1 MEHEANVTQRS
12 KCFDNLLHLRGE
24 YDFCTGR
31 RICSFKHWGFCASGH
46 AFDRPGLLYGLQCLI
61 YIFYLAKYKSG

>member
-31 RICSFKHWGFCASGH
+31 RICSFKHWGFCASAH
-46 AFDRPGLLYGLQCLI
+46 AFDSPWATVWSPVSYIYFLLGQI
-61 YIFYLAKYKSG
+61 